1 MEGHVFVDRNHLFRS
16 LKCIVSVPFSGIS
29 CPLGGL
35 WRRGWRRGLWGFI
48 ALLLAYFLPAPG
60 KQVDLNGYICPLPGI
75 DVLGVNMYRFGAN
88 FELFLPVKR
97 ASEKG

>member
-1 MEGHVFVDRNHLFRS
+1 MYRFGAVF
-16 LKCIVSVPFSGIS
+16 G
-29 CPLGGL
+29 
-35 WRRGWRRGLWGFI
+35 
-48 ALLLAYFLPAPG
+48 YFLPVRGPLAQG